1 MRDWC
6 SGLFAMCLGALVLSG
21 CADDAES
28 DYGDWTV
35 QEEDL
40 ALTEDL
46 RVSETEAFYFGRI
59 ADIAVR
65 DDGQMAVADPE
76 ANNVKVLAPD
86 GSLVR
91 VLGQEG
97 EGPGEFQRVR
107 TVQWARGDSL
117 FAFDPAAS
125 RLTVFAPSAPHPRE
139 RTLAVSREDGFPV
152 RVHAFDARLVVE
164 VSRRVPPSDGEPRY
178 RRVRILRETGV
189 PGDTL
194 FTARRQR
201 SVVIS
206 NDGQFMFRPVPFGH
220 ESVIARGPD
229 GRLYAGWQ
237 DSLHIVAQGLD
248 GSSEVRA
255 DVPAPEIPLPNAA
268 RDSALAQIEN
278 SEMRQAAASAM
289 PETRSAFTD
298 LVVADDG
305 QLWLK
310 RPTEDPDA
318 DTAPWWV
325 LDPDA
330 KTIREGQLP
339 AEVDL
344 EVVRD
349 GKVYGTTT
357 TEMRAPALVQYQV
370 VPNT

>member
-1 MRDWC
+1 MN
-6 SGLFAMCLGALVLSG
+6 L
-21 CADDAES
+21 
-28 DYGDWTV
+28 GDWTL
-35 QEEDL
+35 EEG
-40 ALTEDL
+40 LTLSEDL
-46 RVSETEAFYFGRI
+46 RVSETEAFYFGGI

-65 DDGQMAVADPE
+65 DDGQVAVADPE
-76 ANNVKVLAPD
+76 ANNVKVLGPD
-86 GSLVR
+86 GSLLHS
-91 VLGQEG
+91 LGQKG

-107 TVQWARGDSL
+107 TVQWARSDSL

-125 RLTVFAPSAPHPRE
+125 RLTVFAPSPPHPQG

-152 RVHAFDARLVVE
+152 RVHVFDSRLVVE

-178 RRVRILRETGV
+178 RRARILSETGV

-206 NDGQFMFRPVPFGH
+206 NDGLFMFRPVPFGH

-237 DSLHIVAQGLD
+237 DSLRIVAHGLD
-248 GSSEVRA
+248 AASEVMA
-255 DVPAPEIPLPNAA
+255 DVLAPPISLPDAA

-305 QLWLK
+305 RLWVE
-310 RPTEDPDA
+310 RPIGNGENEGTR
-318 DTAPWWV
+318 WWV
-325 LDPDA
+325 LDPES
-330 KTIREGQLP
+330 KTIREVRLS
-339 AEVDL
+339 ADVDL
-344 EVVRD
+344 EVVQN
-349 GKVYGTTT
+349 GTAYGTTT
-357 TEMRAPALVQYQV
+357 TEAGAPALVRYQIQLDA
-370 VPNT
+370 